1 MEAVGPSW
9 LMETMIMVSVRI
21 SSEPMGV
28 SLPSS
33 RMLVVLSGTSKV
45 GTAVGTAV
53 EGVGMPSSSSSGAEM
68 VSTGLTWGRLV
79 GVAVGTAVLV
89 GVVVLAG
96 VVVGVGLGPGVWV
109 PTAVGVADGLG
120 VSLAIGVAASSLSAI
135 ATSTVAAK
143 VGKGAASL
151 PAQLAKK
158 RVVVVK
164 KSATPTS
171 KNLFEKA
178 TEKDCVNGVANNRI
192 DINFARFFE
201 LKNISL
207 NAQFCFQSNQI
218 L

>member
-96 VVVGVGLGPGVWV
+96 VVVGVGLGPRR
-109 PTAVGVADGLG
+109 VGANGRWRCRWARRIAGYRRGCVVAFGN
-120 VSLAIGVAASSLSAI
+120 S
-135 ATSTVAAK
+135 
-143 VGKGAASL
+143 
-151 PAQLAKK
+151 
-158 RVVVVK
+158 
-164 KSATPTS
+164 
-171 KNLFEKA
+171 NF
-178 TEKDCVNGVANNRI
+178 NRS
-192 DINFARFFE
+192 R
-201 LKNISL
+201 
-207 NAQFCFQSNQI
+207 QGG
-218 L
+218 